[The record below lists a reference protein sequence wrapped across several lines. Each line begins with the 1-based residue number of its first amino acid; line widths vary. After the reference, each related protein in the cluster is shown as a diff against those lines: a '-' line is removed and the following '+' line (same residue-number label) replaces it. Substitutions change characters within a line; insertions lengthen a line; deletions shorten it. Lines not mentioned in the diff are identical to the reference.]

1 MKNYNWSVQEKLL
14 HYTRVTEVLSPFSGL
29 NVISK
34 EILENASARGTVVH
48 KLCDYIALG
57 VGVFEDDINSLIKR
71 YSRNAEHFDKE
82 KILVKNMVD
91 CFERWAQGKKFQTKP
106 ERFFCDDLMLT
117 GELDL
122 IYINENQQL
131 TLLDIKTPASESK
144 TWLLQASA
152 YSYLAKL
159 CGYNLQNLE
168 FLQLSRKENKEATTY
183 TYVENFSLFKSHLD
197 AYRYSFKDQKLELNI
212 DYI

>member
-1 MKNYNWSVQEKLL
+1 MY
-14 HYTRVTEVLSPFSGL
+14 
-29 NVISK
+29 
-34 EILENASARGTVVH
+34 
-48 KLCDYIALG
+48 
-57 VGVFEDDINSLIKR
+57 EDDINTLISG
-71 YSRNAEHFDKE
+71 YTRNSEHFDKE

-91 CFERWAQGKKFQTKP
+91 CFERWAEGKKFQPKP

-122 IYINENQQL
+122 IYINENQEL
-131 TLLDIKTPASESK
+131 TLIDIKTPASESK

-152 YSYLAKL
+152 YSYLAKR
-159 CGYNLQNLE
+159 CGYNLQRLE
-168 FLQLSRKENKEATTY
+168 FLQLPRTKKGDARVYNYQED
-183 TYVENFSLFKSHLD
+183 FPLFRSHLD